1 VTPIFPANFTAG
13 TTFDQLT
20 TLTAYPA
27 TAGWSLVVLLRG
39 PGAYNL
45 AATPEGAQHR
55 LTVAASATAAWA
67 PGRYTYTV
75 RAIRAGFVVA
85 VDVGQIEILP
95 DPAAQSA
102 GVDIRSHA
110 QIVLDNIEAV
120 LEKRATQDQQRYTI
134 NNRELWRT
142 PIADLLLLR
151 DRYAAIVAKERRKA
165 RGQSLFGQSVRI
177 RFTDTR

>member
-1 VTPIFPANFTAG
+1 VEPLFPANFTAG
-13 TTFDQLT
+13 TTFKRAI
-20 TLTAYPA
+20 TLTAYAA
-27 TAGWSLVVLLRG
+27 TAGWSLNAMMRG
-39 PGAYNL
+39 PGAVDI
-45 AATPEGAQHR
+45 ASTPDGAQHV
-55 LTVAASATAAWA
+55 LTADAATTASWA

-75 RAIRAGFVVA
+75 RASCDGFVVDI
-85 VDVGQIEILP
+85 DVGQIEVLP

-102 GVDIRSHA
+102 GVDVRSHA

-120 LEKRATQDQQRYTI
+120 IEKRATQDQARYTI

-142 PIADLLLLR
+142 PIAELLLLR

-177 RFTDTR
+177 RFKDIR